1 MTTINTEFVNTED
14 TRNNGYKVLNQYAIF
29 RFKFT
34 EDFMKELF
42 KFSKI
47 HQYDERKDFKEAWNI
62 WIDENNELVDSEMQR
77 LIMLRYEGDI
87 INKMFKSAR
96 YYFRKKSSVR
106 IEPKQRR
113 PYISVNTELLEAM
126 DNHVKDNIGKEGYQP
141 KTGFVSFCKENE
153 VILKQ
158 TITKIFE
165 QGIKNTEII
174 QDKLKKT
181 YKNRYFILIRK

>member
-1 MTTINTEFVNTED
+1 
-14 TRNNGYKVLNQYAIF
+14 
-29 RFKFT
+29 
-34 EDFMKELF
+34 
-42 KFSKI
+42 
-47 HQYDERKDFKEAWNI
+47 
-62 WIDENNELVDSEMQR
+62 
-77 LIMLRYEGDI
+77 
-87 INKMFKSAR
+87 
-96 YYFRKKSSVR
+96 VR

-113 PYISVNTELLEAM
+113 PYITVNSELLEAM
-126 DNHVKDNIGKEGYQP
+126 DNHVKDNIGKDGYQP

-153 VILKQ
+153 IVLKQ